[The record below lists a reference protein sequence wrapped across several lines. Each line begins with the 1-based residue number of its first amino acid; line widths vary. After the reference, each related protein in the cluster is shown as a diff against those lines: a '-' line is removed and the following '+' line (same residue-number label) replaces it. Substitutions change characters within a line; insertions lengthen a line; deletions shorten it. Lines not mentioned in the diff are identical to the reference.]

1 MKKAQAEGP
10 RPPSAQASMAHGLE
24 GGNKPA
30 SQLPDSRGTDAM
42 NLSGVVP
49 RAAPGTDTVKLE
61 RKAHPSKESS
71 GAALDL
77 LKDAEKKASNDPG
90 PDIDAEVDM
99 ITLLEQLSKQKAEL
113 RSRLQKAETKRVA
126 KSRLEEAREAGKH
139 SGDQSWKR
147 PSSHGRVFNFAGPL
161 PAVYLGPFEQQ
172 AACRPSRS
180 YERKKDPVKG
190 PFWDVSTYPQVF
202 GEPPHITG
210 HGELVGQPVLT
221 RAKPETAAT
230 PKAFDQSYA
239 HKKPWF
245 PTIGLPKELDSIKF
259 VAERLPMFPRSQAG
273 GSQSAR

>member
-10 RPPSAQASMAHGLE
+10 RPPSAQESMHGLQ
-24 GGNKPA
+24 GNKPA
-30 SQLPDSRGTDAM
+30 PLPDSRGTDAM
-42 NLSGVVP
+42 NLSGAVP
-49 RAAPGTDTVKLE
+49 RPAPGTEAVKLE
-61 RKAHPSKESS
+61 RKGNTHAPPSSS

-77 LKDAEKKASNDPG
+77 LKDVEKKAAGGPG
-90 PDIDAEVDM
+90 SDVDAEVDM
-99 ITLLEQLSKQKAEL
+99 ATLLEQLTKQKAEL

-139 SGDQSWKR
+139 TADQSWKR

-180 YERKKDPVKG
+180 YERAKDPVKG

-202 GEPPHITG
+202 GEPPHVAG

-221 RAKPETAAT
+221 RAIPETAA
-230 PKAFDQSYA
+230 PKAFDQAYA
-239 HKKPWF
+239 SKKPWY

-259 VAERLPMFPRSQAG
+259 VAERLPMFPRPQVS